1 MTLDDIGVVI
11 IGRNEGARLIDCLR
25 SVHLTAK
32 HIVYVDSGST
42 DDSVETAE
50 RFGARVVALDASQR
64 FTAARARNKGFA
76 ALRKLNP
83 DIQLVQ
89 FIDGDC
95 ELDGGWLSTATDFI
109 RQRNDIALVCGRRRE
124 RHPSKSVYNHL
135 SDIEWDTPVGQA
147 IACGGDSLVRVDA
160 FESVDG
166 FRPQLIAGEEPE
178 LCVRLREKGWR
189 IWRLEAE
196 MTRHDAAITRLSQW
210 WVRAVRFGYAMAEVV
225 QLHWRS
231 PFVIWRRELARAI
244 FWSAVLPMIVGLCAL
259 LHPVALLALL
269 IYPLQICRI
278 AIARGPA
285 SSKCWSY
292 AFFLTLAKFAE
303 LQGILKFCWRRLN
316 QQSSTLIEYK

>member
-11 IGRNEGARLIDCLR
+11 IGRNEGVRLIDCLR
-25 SVHLTAK
+25 SVQLNAK

-42 DDSVETAE
+42 DGSVETAE
-50 RFGARVVALDASQR
+50 RLGACVVALGTSQQ

-95 ELDGGWLSTATDFI
+95 ELDGGWLNTASDFL

-124 RHPSKSVYNHL
+124 RHPSKSVYNRL

-147 IACGGDSLVRVDA
+147 IACGGDSLVRADA

-166 FRPQLIAGEEPE
+166 FRAQLIAGEEPE

-210 WVRAVRFGYAMAEVV
+210 WVRTVRFGYAMAEVA
-225 QLHWRS
+225 QLHWQS
-231 PFVIWRRELARAI
+231 PFAIWRRELARAI
-244 FWSAVLPMIVGLCAL
+244 FWSAVLPTIVGLCAL

-278 AIARGPA
+278 AIAHGPT

-303 LQGILKFCWRRLN
+303 LQGILRFYWRRLH